1 MNLKVYE
8 TTMPLVSSEKEVT
21 INQYAPFI
29 FNINPFNSLPKL
41 NSNEFNFTSKIYKI
55 VYNWGDG
62 IIETQ
67 KLLPSSY
74 ESPIF
79 LNYPFNKET
88 GDPRNF
94 KKSHTY
100 NLNEE
105 FKKTIYVNISLYMF
119 GVQNPIQYKF
129 RINLKAPRLDGSK
142 TGFFK
147 NVHLIKTKMFDKDN
161 KILYI
166 FEGKE
171 PSWVF
176 PAIVDWRVKGGD
188 STIVRGDDYD
198 VYKLNI

>member
-1 MNLKVYE
+1 MNLKMYE
-8 TTMPLVSSEKEVT
+8 TTMSLVSSEKEVV
-21 INQYAPFI
+21 INQYAPFV
-29 FNINPFNSLPKL
+29 FNINPFNSLP
-41 NSNEFNFTSKIYKI
+41 SSSENEFNFTSKIYKI
-55 VYNWGDG
+55 IYDWGDG
-62 IIETQ
+62 VIETQ
-67 KLLPSSY
+67 KILPSSY
-74 ESPIF
+74 ESSTI
-79 LNYPFNKET
+79 LNYPFIKES

-94 KKSHTY
+94 KKSHIY

-105 FKKTIYVNISLYMF
+105 FKKTIYVNIGLHMF
-119 GVQNPIQYKF
+119 GVSPINYKF

-188 STIVRGDDYD
+188 STIVNGDDYD